1 MYAITNPALGKK
13 TDDASTFQSL
23 DCGTD
28 SFSIGAISFCGER
41 IDRAQEKSHDWGPKK
56 FRHRHPVDLSPHRQ
70 RYEEW
75 IEMTD
80 VIRGQQKPRLQRCS
94 TAGRSA
100 AAIRIFG
107 PQHANT
113 CDAAKQQSHH
123 QPASAIRCRFDFHV
137 ASFSLL

>member
-23 DCGTD
+23 DCGAYG
-28 SFSIGAISFCGER
+28 FSISPISLCWER
-41 IDRAQEKSHDWGPKK
+41 IDRAQEKSQYWGPKK
-56 FRHRHPVDLSPHRQ
+56 FRHRQPVDLSPHRQ

-80 VIRGQQKPRLQRCS
+80 VIRRQQK
-94 TAGRSA
+94 SA

-107 PQHANT
+107 SYNANT
-113 CDAAKQQSHH
+113 CSAAKH
-123 QPASAIRCRFDFHV
+123 QFHQ
-137 ASFSLL
+137 